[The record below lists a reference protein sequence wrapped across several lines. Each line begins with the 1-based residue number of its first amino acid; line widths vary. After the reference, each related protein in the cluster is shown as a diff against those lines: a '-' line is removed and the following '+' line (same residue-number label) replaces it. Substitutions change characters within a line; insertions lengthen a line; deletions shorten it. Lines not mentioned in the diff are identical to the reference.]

1 MSISIKNLH
10 DKKIL
15 TIERKAK
22 NKQVSLLKKFGGQN
36 KEDYIQ
42 LFDIQTNANNKGF
55 VKIVIKTDN
64 LEATSTDNPEIFNLN
79 ATKSK
84 DENKTLFKLQY
95 QRGNFN
101 KTEYSIHPKF
111 NTDLAF
117 TVIDFKLVLSK
128 FIKSELQMFC
138 LNREQPT
145 IFKNHLS
152 VLKEAADYNDTLVKV
167 TTTDDKLNIQ
177 LIKPTAPKYGNIY
190 FKHKI
195 KSFKLK
201 INVINYIAIGWCCE
215 NPVNKSGFVPNAVKS
230 SFWMIYT
237 TDATYLCHY
246 YDKDSAYK
254 AIHKHGRQELKV
266 GDEISTWYD
275 EYEQMLKFYLNDK
288 EAGSLK
294 LNNETFNKLYPAFL
308 LHSRSATSLNNLD
321 ILSFEE

>member
-10 DKKIL
+10 EKKIL
-15 TIERKAK
+15 SIENNSK
-22 NKQVSLLKKFGGQN
+22 NTLVSLLKKFGHN
-36 KEDYIQ
+36 KPDCTQ
-42 LFDIQTNANNKGF
+42 QFDIITNADNGGF
-55 VKIVIKTDN
+55 VKITTKRLN
-64 LEATSTDNPEIFNLN
+64 LEVTSTDNPEIFNLN

-84 DENKTLFKLQY
+84 DENKILFKLQY
-95 QRGNFN
+95 QRGHSN

-111 NTDLAF
+111 NLDLAF
-117 TVIDFKLVLSK
+117 TVVNFKLILSK
-128 FIKSELQMFC
+128 FTKSEYQMFC
-138 LNREQPT
+138 LSRDQPT
-145 IFKNHLS
+145 VYKNQLTT
-152 VLKEAADYNDTLVKV
+152 LKEHVDYNETYVKV
-167 TTTDDKLNIQ
+167 TASEDKLNIK
-177 LIKPTAPKYGNIY
+177 LIKPTAPKYGNLY

-215 NPVNKSGFVPNAVKS
+215 NPVHKSGFVPNAVKS

-254 AIHKHGRQELKV
+254 AINKKSGQELKV

-275 EYEQMLKFYLNDK
+275 EYEQRLKFYLNDK
-288 EAGSLK
+288 EAGVLQMD
-294 LNNETFNKLYPAFL
+294 NATFAKLYPAFL
-308 LHSRSATSLNNLD
+308 LHSRHESSLNNLD